1 MKAAIMHYDL
11 PETNWYAGI
20 LRKYTYGSLAQ
31 FGIEHELIF
40 QGGTFPD
47 QKDDTINIID
57 FSEWNSPW
65 QQQVARKYSNHLV
78 CTTAEVSVNSLKRYL
93 HDNKIDVKFMLSK
106 IERFIAR
113 SSWTKNMLTG
123 FGIPGDKIDVIHYGA
138 DLDTFRPGKEPET
151 PAFLYVGS
159 INRQKGIHHLVNAY
173 FKIMRG

>member
-1 MKAAIMHYDL
+1 MKTAIMHYDL
-11 PETNWYAGI
+11 PETNWYADI
-20 LRKYTYGSLAQ
+20 LRKYTYGSLAE
-31 FGIEHELIF
+31 FDIEHELIF

-47 QKDDTINIID
+47 QKDDTIDIID

-65 QQQVARKYSNHLV
+65 QEQVARKYSNRLV
-78 CTTAEVSVNSLKRYL
+78 STTAEVSVNSLRRYL
-93 HDNKIDVKFMLSK
+93 HDNRIDVKFMLSK

-113 SSWTKNMLTG
+113 SSWTKNMLIG
-123 FGIPGDKIDVIHYGA
+123 FGISGDKIDVIHYGA

-173 FKIMRG
+173 LKIIG